1 MPRRKEEAPSV
12 PEWVVTYGDLMSLL
26 LCFFILLA
34 AFSELKQ
41 EREYLDVVNSI
52 QQAFGYESGVGRAPT
67 DDIPT
72 NTIVENIQEQLELKN
87 KTESSDRYS
96 PNIQDQSTK
105 STYLT
110 QGIKFTLG
118 GALTFQPG
126 SAELSD
132 QAKATLRDVA
142 ERIRGTRNK
151 VEVRGHAHGFEDSRN
166 GDDLYDLSYKR
177 AKAAVDFLINQCNV
191 SSQIL
196 VPVPVADQEPAQV
209 DPLGSPNGAEN
220 RRVQIIQ
227 TEISIDEVNPDAYGT
242 GRTPP
247 PVDDN

>member
-1 MPRRKEEAPSV
+1 MPRRKEEKPDI

-41 EREYLDVVNSI
+41 EREYLDVVKSI
-52 QQAFGYESGVGRAPT
+52 QQAFGYESGIGRAPT

-72 NTIVENIQEQLELKN
+72 NTIIEHLEQLELKN
-87 KTESSDRYS
+87 KEQSSDRFS

-126 SAELSD
+126 SAELSE
-132 QAKATLRDVA
+132 QAKATLREA
-142 ERIRGTRNK
+142 ANRIRGTRNK
-151 VEVRGHAHGFEDSRN
+151 IEIRGHAHGFEDSRA

-177 AKAAVDFLINQCNV
+177 AKAAVTFLINECNV

-209 DPLGSPNGAEN
+209 DPLGSPSGAEH

-227 TEISIDEVNPDAYGT
+227 TEIGIDEVNPDAYGT
-242 GRTPP
+242 GRQPAGA
-247 PVDDN
+247 DDN